1 MIEIWKQV
9 VGYEGLYEVSSLG
22 NLKTFNWKATGQT
35 RIMKPAKDHKGY
47 LRTMIVRNGKASTI
61 KMHRIIAQAFLPN
74 PENKATVNH
83 KNGIKDDNRVDN
95 LEWATNMEN
104 IQHAIANGLIKTNP
118 LKAKKPK
125 NTIVNK
131 PVCKVGGKASNTLFK
146 KNNRPHNEI
155 LNEKLVLEIRAA
167 FVPKI
172 VTRAILAERYG
183 VSEYTIKDVISRKR
197 WSHV

>member
-1 MIEIWKQV
+1 MLVKDKI
-9 VGYEGLYEVSSLG
+9 
-22 NLKTFNWKATGQT
+22 
-35 RIMKPAKDHKGY
+35 AK
-47 LRTMIVRNGKASTI
+47 TI
-61 KMHRIIAQAFLPN
+61 KMHRIIAQAFLVN

-83 KNGIKDDNRVDN
+83 KNGIKNDNRVDN

-104 IQHAIANGLIKTNP
+104 IQHAIANGLMKTNKNKTY
-118 LKAKKPK
+118 KAKTDKPK
-125 NTIVNK
+125 K
-131 PVCKVGGKASNTLFK
+131 LRTLFDSSTQFK

-197 WSHV
+197 WAHV

>member
-104 IQHAIANGLIKTNP
+104 IQHAIANGLIHFRP
-118 LKAKKPK
+118 HQDLAKLPVCRGQNKPNTKLTDADVLSIRERFKPK
-125 NTIVNK
+125 K
-131 PVCKVGGKASNTLFK
+131 
-146 KNNRPHNEI
+146 
-155 LNEKLVLEIRAA
+155 
-167 FVPKI
+167 
-172 VTRAILAERYG
+172 VTRQMLADEYGIAAATVKDIIL
-183 VSEYTIKDVISRKR
+183 RKS
-197 WSHV
+197 WKHL

>member
-1 MIEIWKQV
+1 MIEVWKQV
-9 VGYEGLYEVSSLG
+9 VGYEGLYEVSTLG
-22 NLKTFNWKATGQT
+22 NLKTFNWKGTGQT

-47 LRTMIVRNGKASTI
+47 LRTMLVKDKIAKTI
-61 KMHRIIAQAFLPN
+61 KMHRIIAQAFLVN

-83 KNGIKDDNRVDN
+83 KNGIKNDNRVDN

-104 IQHAIANGLIKTNP
+104 IQHAIDNGLMKTNKNKTY
-118 LKAKKPK
+118 KAKTDKPK
-125 NTIVNK
+125 K
-131 PVCKVGGKASNTLFK
+131 LRTLFDSSTQFK

-183 VSEYTIKDVISRKR
+183 VSQYTIKDVISRKR
-197 WSHV
+197 WAHV